1 MKLRP
6 LSRAA
11 ALMGIAAFSLGGCA
25 YVNPMQTHHFY
36 QPAEGALVNF
46 TPEGAAQPIG
56 VRNLLAVEGANG
68 VQVTGA
74 VVNQSSQDYTVQ
86 LNFVEGASGSAS
98 INVPAGETVMIGGE
112 GAEGAEAIDV
122 TTSKKPGDNV
132 LVDVTVGEETQRLTV
147 QLLDESLEYLA
158 PEEQTAQ

>member
-11 ALMGIAAFSLGGCA
+11 ALMGIAAFSLSGCA
-25 YVNPMQTHHFY
+25 YFNPTQTHHFY
-36 QPAEGALVNF
+36 QPAEGALLNF
-46 TPEGAAQPIG
+46 TPEGASKPVG

-74 VVNQSSQDYTVQ
+74 IVNQSTEDFTVS
-86 LNFVEGASGSAS
+86 LAFVEGANGGAS
-98 INVPAGETVMIGGE
+98 INVPAGETIKIGGE
-112 GAEGAEAIDV
+112 GVDPIQI
-122 TTSKKPGDNV
+122 TTSKKPGDN
-132 LVDVTVGEETQRLTV
+132 LFVDITVGNETQRLTV

-158 PEEQTAQ
+158 PEK

>member
-11 ALMGIAAFSLGGCA
+11 ALMGIAAFSLSGCA
-25 YVNPMQTHHFY
+25 YFNPMQTHHFY

-74 VVNQSSQDYTVQ
+74 VVNQSSQDYTVR

-112 GAEGAEAIDV
+112 GAEPIEV
-122 TTSKKPGDNV
+122 TTSKKPGDNI

-158 PEEQTAQ
+158 PEEQTGQQ